1 MLEFTW
7 IILKIDPIMDTK
19 TPLSQ
24 HQNTRGE
31 KLEVCFQEQE
41 AFDEDG
47 PEPRVNRPRIGS
59 VPEHT

>member
-1 MLEFTW
+1 
-7 IILKIDPIMDTK
+7 MDTTK